1 MSEYKDKKKMKKLG
15 LLEMSNPAKKVQL
28 IKEVGEKLQQEIL
41 EAKQLQRLLEA
52 ENLAKYI

>member
-28 IKEVGEKLQQEIL
+28 TKEVGENFSKKSWKQSSCNGCLKLKI
-41 EAKQLQRLLEA
+41 
-52 ENLAKYI
+52 